1 MIYKKNLSYSQ
12 RVPDAAVCHITR
24 YGCHA
29 IHVTLKIGVWR
40 ISEKPCQHKKPLTED
55 VHHASQ
61 GRARDMQMI
70 FCRMWIYLSLAV
82 CVARSGG
89 TPAAKRDVRRY
100 SRDKGIRCHKP
111 PAPKGLADALD
122 REGRVEYIYLHIV
135 EQRVKFTLSSSV
147 WIGEVFACLG
157 VADISMS
164 NLYWLYLLYVC
175 ENAKHKVDI
184 SFRVEYWNS
193 N

>member
-40 ISEKPCQHKKPLTED
+40 ISEKPCQHKKPQTED

-122 REGRVEYIYLHIV
+122 REGRVEYIFLHIA
-135 EQRVKFTLSSSV
+135 EQRVSLSLHYLRLCGLGRYSLALGLQILV
-147 WIGEVFACLG
+147 WAICIGCICFMYVKMPNTKWIFLFA
-157 VADISMS
+157 
-164 NLYWLYLLYVC
+164 
-175 ENAKHKVDI
+175 
-184 SFRVEYWNS
+184 
-193 N
+193 